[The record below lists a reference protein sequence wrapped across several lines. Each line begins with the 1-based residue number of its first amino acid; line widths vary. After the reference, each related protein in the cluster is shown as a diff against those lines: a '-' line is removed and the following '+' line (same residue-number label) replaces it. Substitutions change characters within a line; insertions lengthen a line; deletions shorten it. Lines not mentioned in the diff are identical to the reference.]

1 MSEALSE
8 ETGEQQ
14 LYKWSMDMLN
24 TMKEEKNI
32 DPNVD
37 FFSATV
43 YYPMGIKPDLY
54 TCIFAM
60 SRVSGWTGHFI
71 EQAANN
77 RLIRPRALYVGDK
90 NKEWIPI
97 EDR

>member
-1 MSEALSE
+1 
-8 ETGEQQ
+8 
-14 LYKWSMDMLN
+14 
-24 TMKEEKNI
+24 MKGDKGI

-43 YYPMGIKPDLY
+43 YYSMGIKPDLY

-71 EQAANN
+71 EQAENN
-77 RLIRPRALYVGDK
+77 RLIRPRALYIGEK
-90 NKEWIPI
+90 NLDWVPVE
-97 EDR
+97 ER